1 MDNIVRPIAISAI
14 GYAFS
19 FIILHGFFG
28 NYSMDEGFPI
38 YDLVYVSV
46 LVLLGLFLVGVV
58 LSIMLVLTVEVIGGK
73 SSTSF
78 IFCGLIGT
86 IYSYSLLI
94 FMMGNWFIMPSFS
107 LSDIPFPV
115 SGAILG
121 VLMALSRQFPNQ

>member
-1 MDNIVRPIAISAI
+1 MRSVVTPAM

-38 YDLVYVSV
+38 YDLVYVGV
-46 LVLLGLFLVGVV
+46 VVLLGLFLVGVV

-78 IFCGLIGT
+78 VFCGLIGA

-94 FMMGNWFIMPSFS
+94 FIMGNWFLMPSFS